1 MLIISIYLGNILIN
15 IEIDKKNKEYIF
27 LKNNFA
33 KFYYKSLLYYREM
46 QNREDIL
53 RAKLINIVLKKDK
66 INKAIIKSYFKK
78 FYYKGIIINL
88 MEEKKKNF
96 SEKKKKNLIK

>member
-1 MLIISIYLGNILIN
+1 M
-15 IEIDKKNKEYIF
+15 K
-27 LKNNFA
+27 
-33 KFYYKSLLYYREM
+33 
-46 QNREDIL
+46 NREDIL
-53 RAKLINIVLKKDK
+53 RTKLTNIILKKEK

-96 SEKKKKNLIK
+96 SEKKQEKYNKFNKLIK